1 MKVFYK
7 VLSLVIVLISFG
19 CQNDNESNFTQDQLS
34 REWKFVKVT
43 GGLLGVNQEIEPG
56 MITWSFNSITN
67 TVTIVNTTT
76 DQTLNDFF
84 ETGVYNY
91 QILESSSDFGCD
103 EVVKIDNIE
112 LGCLSI
118 VDDKLVIDQTYAD
131 GFRLELID

>member
-56 MITWSFNSITN
+56 MITWSFNSFTN

-76 DQTLNDFF
+76 DQMLYDFF

-103 EVVKIDNIE
+103 EVLKIDNIE

>member
-1 MKVFYK
+1 
-7 VLSLVIVLISFG
+7 
-19 CQNDNESNFTQDQLS
+19 
-34 REWKFVKVT
+34 
-43 GGLLGVNQEIEPG
+43 LLGVNQEIEPG
-56 MITWSFNSITN
+56 MITWNFNSITN

-76 DQTLNDFF
+76 DQMLYDFF

-103 EVVKIDNIE
+103 EVLKIDNIE

>member
-1 MKVFYK
+1 MLY
-7 VLSLVIVLISFG
+7 
-19 CQNDNESNFTQDQLS
+19 
-34 REWKFVKVT
+34 
-43 GGLLGVNQEIEPG
+43 
-56 MITWSFNSITN
+56 
-67 TVTIVNTTT
+67 
-76 DQTLNDFF
+76 DFF

-103 EVVKIDNIE
+103 EVLKIDNIE

>member
-1 MKVFYK
+1 M
-7 VLSLVIVLISFG
+7 
-19 CQNDNESNFTQDQLS
+19 
-34 REWKFVKVT
+34 
-43 GGLLGVNQEIEPG
+43 LGVNQEIEPG
-56 MITWSFNSITN
+56 MITWNFNSITN

-76 DQTLNDFF
+76 DQMLYDFF

-103 EVVKIDNIE
+103 EVLKIDNIE

>member
-56 MITWSFNSITN
+56 MITWNFNSITN
-67 TVTIVNTTT
+67 TVTIVNRTT
-76 DQTLNDFF
+76 DQMLYDFF

-103 EVVKIDNIE
+103 EVLKIDNIE

>member
-56 MITWSFNSITN
+56 MITWNFNSITN

-76 DQTLNDFF
+76 DQMLYDFF

-103 EVVKIDNIE
+103 EVLKIDNIE

>member
-7 VLSLVIVLISFG
+7 VLSLVIVLIRFG

-56 MITWSFNSITN
+56 MITWNFNSITN

-76 DQTLNDFF
+76 DQMLYDFF

-103 EVVKIDNIE
+103 EVLKIDNIE